1 MKKKSLQKGK
11 HVLTMG
17 SACTGM
23 GTESFALSA
32 MRRPHHMLFACE
44 LKRHMRAFISKHHA
58 PRKTLKDVENP
69 TFQTVPFVNLFVA
82 GFPCQPFS
90 LAGMGKGVEDARGVV
105 VAHLVRWIKK
115 RQPDAWIL
123 ENVEGLLVQ
132 HYDILKAIIESLR
145 FKGASGKAVYSVSV
159 KLLNSLDFSV
169 PQALSSELQID

>member
-82 GFPCQPFS
+82 CFPCQPFS
-90 LAGMGKGVEDARGVV
+90 LAGMGRCKGRSRRTLGPLDQKATARCMDT
-105 VAHLVRWIKK
+105 RKC
-115 RQPDAWIL
+115 
-123 ENVEGLLVQ
+123 
-132 HYDILKAIIESLR
+132 
-145 FKGASGKAVYSVSV
+145 
-159 KLLNSLDFSV
+159 
-169 PQALSSELQID
+169 